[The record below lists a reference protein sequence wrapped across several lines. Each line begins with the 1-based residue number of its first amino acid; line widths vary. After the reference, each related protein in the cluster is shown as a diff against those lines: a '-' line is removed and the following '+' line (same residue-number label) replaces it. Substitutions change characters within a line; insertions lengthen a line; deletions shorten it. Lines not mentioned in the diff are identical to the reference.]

1 MNLSDD
7 LRYFLAVM
15 SSCSASLCM
24 STGLILMK
32 LANLKVEKGLG
43 KGRKF
48 YCQIEFFF
56 GGLCL
61 CLANCFNLIAL
72 SLGNILI
79 IASTAC
85 VTIVF
90 NAILS
95 PLILGEKFKPHPD
108 GTTVLFISLG
118 STLAATQI
126 PSKQPVLTDE
136 VIQ

>member
-1 MNLSDD
+1 MILNDD
-7 LRYFLAVM
+7 LRYFFAVM
-15 SSCSASLCM
+15 SSCAASLCM

-32 LANLKVEKGLG
+32 LANLKVEKGRG
-43 KGRKF
+43 GGRKF

-56 GGLCL
+56 GGCCL
-61 CLANCFNLIAL
+61 CLANCFNLMAL

-95 PLILGEKFKPHPD
+95 PLVLGEKFKPHPD
-108 GTTVLFISLG
+108 GTTVFFISLG
-118 STLAATQI
+118 STLAATQ
-126 PSKQPVLTDE
+126 QPESQPTLTDE